1 VACGEVAAGP
11 VAADLADD
19 LLVEGTAHAVVG
31 ELAKTKA
38 RQVKRNGQ
46 RAMASSLRLPASHGI
61 DDGAQAKR

>member
-1 VACGEVAAGP
+1 
-11 VAADLADD
+11 LADD

-46 RAMASSLRLPASHGI
+46 RAMASSLRLPASHGK
-61 DDGAQAKR
+61 DDGTQAKR